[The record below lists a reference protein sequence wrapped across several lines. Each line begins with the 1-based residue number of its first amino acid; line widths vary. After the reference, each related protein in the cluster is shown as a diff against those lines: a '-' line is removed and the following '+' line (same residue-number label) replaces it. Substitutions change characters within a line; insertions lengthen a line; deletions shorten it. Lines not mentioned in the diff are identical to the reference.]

1 MHERQSKLTWR
12 LLMVKKIVG
21 YPNIISFT
29 DVTKQILVMT
39 QTINELVDKVNEL
52 ESKVLVNNKQQ

>member
-1 MHERQSKLTWR
+1 
-12 LLMVKKIVG
+12 MVKKIVG